1 MPASTWDTA
10 FSGANLL
17 AISGWLLL
25 LLAPRWRAGQALA
38 GLLIPVLLSL
48 GYIVLIAVYWHEAQG
63 GFSSLDDVAALF
75 AWRPLLLA
83 GWAHY
88 LAFDLLIGAWL
99 LRRSQRAGLPH
110 WVMLPVLV
118 LTFLFGP
125 VGYLLYCLVAASRDI
140 VLEDRIPRLLARLP
154 APFRAL
160 EWEPR
165 LTAAGIAM
173 TLLVAPT
180 LLAYG
185 IDPRL
190 FNGDNVWLKPLKFEI
205 SIAIY
210 LFSFALLLPLT
221 GEAFQRSRLGRS
233 TVWPVIGLLFFEL
246 VYIAWRASRGEASH
260 YNQGSPAAVALY
272 AAMGI
277 AAVLFTA
284 ASGILAYGL
293 ARKDAAPL
301 PAVLRRSLILGLGL
315 TAVLGILSG
324 AVLSGAGGHMVGT
337 PPPSAA
343 VIPFFGWSLSAG
355 DLRVAHFLAL
365 HAMQIV
371 PGFALLAATL
381 RPAAAPRA
389 VDAFALGYACMTTLA
404 LVAALNARPL
414 FGIGL

>member
-1 MPASTWDTA
+1 MPPLTWDAA

-25 LLAPRWRAGQALA
+25 IAAPRWRIGQALA
-38 GLLIPVLLSL
+38 GLLIPTLLSL
-48 GYIVLIAVYWHEAQG
+48 GYFVLIAAYWHGAQG

-75 AWRPLLLA
+75 RSRPLLLA

-99 LRRSQRAGLPH
+99 LRRSQSDGLPH
-110 WVMLPVLV
+110 WAMIPVLV

-125 VGYLLYCLVAASRDI
+125 VGYLLYRLVGTSSDI
-140 VLEDRIPRLLARLP
+140 VTEDRIPRFLARLP

-173 TLLVAPT
+173 LLLVIPT
-180 LLAYG
+180 ILAHAT
-185 IDPRL
+185 DPRL
-190 FNGDNVWLKPLKFEI
+190 LNGDNVWLKPLKFEI

-210 LFSFALLLPLT
+210 LLSFALLLPLT
-221 GEAFQRSRLGRS
+221 SEAFQRSRLGRFA
-233 TVWPVIGLLFFEL
+233 VWPVIALLFFEL

-260 YNQGSPAAVALY
+260 YNQDGPIAIALY

-284 ASGILAYGL
+284 ASGVLAYGL
-293 ARKDAAPL
+293 ARKDAVPL
-301 PAVLRRSLILGLGL
+301 SPLLRRSLILGLGL

-324 AVLSGAGGHMVGT
+324 AVLSSGGGHMVGT
-337 PPPSAA
+337 PPPAA
-343 VIPFFGWSLSAG
+343 AIIPFFGWSLSVG
-355 DLRVAHFLAL
+355 DLRPAHFLAL

-371 PGFALLAATL
+371 PGFALLAALL
-381 RPAAAPRA
+381 RPTIALRTLDVFALAYAGVTAAA
-389 VDAFALGYACMTTLA
+389 LI
-404 LVAALNARPL
+404 AALNARPL
-414 FGIGL
+414 LGIG

>member
-1 MPASTWDTA
+1 MPPLTWDAA

-17 AISGWLLL
+17 AASGWLLL
-25 LLAPRWRAGQALA
+25 ALAPRWRAGHVLA
-38 GLLIPVLLSL
+38 GLVIPTLLSL
-48 GYIVLIAVYWHEAQG
+48 GYLVLISVYWHDARG

-75 AWRPLLLA
+75 ASRPLLLA

-99 LRRSQRAGLPH
+99 LRRAQREGLPH
-110 WVMLPVLV
+110 WAMLPILA

-125 VGYLLYCLVAASRDI
+125 IGYLLYRLAAASRDI
-140 VLEDRIPRLLARLP
+140 VSEDRIPRFLARLP
-154 APFRAL
+154 APLRAL

-165 LTAAGIAM
+165 LAAAGIAM
-173 TLLVAPT
+173 ALLVIHTA
-180 LLAYG
+180 LAYAV
-185 IDPRL
+185 DPRL

-210 LFSFALLLPLT
+210 LLSFALLLPLT
-221 GEAFQRSRLGRS
+221 GEAFQRSWLGRF
-233 TVWPVIGLLFFEL
+233 TVWPVIALLYFEL
-246 VYIAWRASRGEASH
+246 VYIAWRASRAEASH
-260 YNQGSPAAVALY
+260 YNEEAALAAMLY

-293 ARKDAAPL
+293 ARKDAEPL
-301 PAVLRRSLILGLGL
+301 PPVLRRSLILGLGL
-315 TAVLGILSG
+315 TSLLGILSG
-324 AVLSGAGGHMVGT
+324 VVLSAAGGHTVGT
-337 PPPSAA
+337 PPLSAP
-343 VIPFFGWSLSAG
+343 VIPFFGWSLTVG

-371 PGFALLAATL
+371 PAFALLASLLGRTVAL
-381 RPAAAPRA
+381 RA
-389 VDAFALGYACMTTLA
+389 VDAFALVYGGVTAAA

-414 FGIGL
+414 LGIG

>member
-1 MPASTWDTA
+1 MPPSIGNAA

-17 AISGWLLL
+17 AVCGWLLL
-25 LLAPRWRAGQALA
+25 IAAPRWRASQVLA
-38 GLLIPVLLSL
+38 GLAIPTLLSL
-48 GYIVLIAVYWHEAQG
+48 GYLVLIAVHWHEARG

-75 AWRPLLLA
+75 ASRPLLLA
-83 GWAHY
+83 GWVHY
-88 LAFDLLIGAWL
+88 LAFDLLTGAWL
-99 LRRSQRAGLPH
+99 LRRAQREGLPH
-110 WVMLPVLV
+110 WAMLPVLA

-125 VGYLLYCLVAASRDI
+125 VGYLLYRLVATSRDI
-140 VLEDRIPRLLARLP
+140 VAEDRIPRFLARLP

-165 LTAAGIAM
+165 LGAAGIAM
-173 TLLVAPT
+173 A
-180 LLAYG
+180 LLAIPTALAYA

-190 FNGDNVWLKPLKFEI
+190 FNGDPVWLKPLKFEI
-205 SIAIY
+205 SIAVY

-221 GEAFQRSRLGRS
+221 SEAFQRSRLGRF

-246 VYIAWRASRGEASH
+246 VYIAWRASRAEASH
-260 YNQGSPAAVALY
+260 YNADGPAAIALY
-272 AAMGI
+272 SAMGI

-301 PAVLRRSLILGLGL
+301 PPILRRSLILGLGL

-324 AVLSGAGGHMVGT
+324 ATLSGAGGHTVGT
-337 PPPSAA
+337 PLPTAA
-343 VIPFFGWSLSAG
+343 VIPFFGWSLSVG
-355 DLRVAHFLAL
+355 DLRPAHFLAL

-371 PGFALLAATL
+371 PGFALLASPL
-381 RPAAAPRA
+381 RPAVALRA
-389 VDAFALGYACMTTLA
+389 VDAFALAYACLTGAA

-414 FGIGL
+414 LGIG

>member
-1 MPASTWDTA
+1 MEETMPASTWDTA

-173 TLLVAPT
+173 TLLVVPT

-185 IDPRL
+185 VDPRL

-301 PAVLRRSLILGLGL
+301 PAVLRRSLILGL
-315 TAVLGILSG
+315 AS
-324 AVLSGAGGHMVGT
+324 
-337 PPPSAA
+337 PPCSA
-343 VIPFFGWSLSAG
+343 SS
-355 DLRVAHFLAL
+355 
-365 HAMQIV
+365 
-371 PGFALLAATL
+371 
-381 RPAAAPRA
+381 RA
-389 VDAFALGYACMTTLA
+389 RC
-404 LVAALNARPL
+404 
-414 FGIGL
+414 

>member
-1 MPASTWDTA
+1 MPPSTWNAA

-17 AISGWLLL
+17 AVCGWLLL
-25 LLAPRWRAGQALA
+25 IAAPRWRASQILA
-38 GLLIPVLLSL
+38 GLAIPTLLSL
-48 GYIVLIAVYWHEAQG
+48 GYLVLIAVHWHEARG

-75 AWRPLLLA
+75 ASRPLLLA
-83 GWAHY
+83 GWIHY
-88 LAFDLLIGAWL
+88 LAFDLLTGAWL
-99 LRRSQRAGLPH
+99 LRRAQREGLPH
-110 WVMLPVLV
+110 WAMLPVLA

-125 VGYLLYCLVAASRDI
+125 VGYLLYRLVATSRDI
-140 VLEDRIPRLLARLP
+140 VAEDRIPRFLARLP

-165 LTAAGIAM
+165 LGAAGIAM
-173 TLLVAPT
+173 A
-180 LLAYG
+180 LLAIPTALAYA

-190 FNGDNVWLKPLKFEI
+190 LNGDPVWLKPLKFEI

-221 GEAFQRSRLGRS
+221 SEAFQRSRLGRF

-246 VYIAWRASRGEASH
+246 VYIAWRASRAEASH
-260 YNQGSPAAVALY
+260 YNADGPAAVALY
-272 AAMGI
+272 SAMGI

-301 PAVLRRSLILGLGL
+301 PPILRRSLILGLGL

-324 AVLSGAGGHMVGT
+324 ATLSGAGGHTVGT
-337 PPPSAA
+337 PLPTAA
-343 VIPFFGWSLSAG
+343 VIPFFGWSLSVG
-355 DLRVAHFLAL
+355 DLRPAHFLAL

-371 PGFALLAATL
+371 PGFALLALPL
-381 RPAAAPRA
+381 RPAVALRA
-389 VDAFALGYACMTTLA
+389 VDAFALAYACLTGAA

-414 FGIGL
+414 LGIG

>member
-173 TLLVAPT
+173 TLLVVPT

-185 IDPRL
+185 VDPRL

-324 AVLSGAGGHMVGT
+324 AVLSSAGGT

-343 VIPFFGWSLSAG
+343 VIPFFGWSLSVG

-389 VDAFALGYACMTTLA
+389 VDAFALGYACVTTLA

>member
-1 MPASTWDTA
+1 MPASTWDAA

-17 AISGWLLL
+17 AVCGWLLL
-25 LLAPRWRAGQALA
+25 IATPRWRAGQVLA
-38 GLLIPVLLSL
+38 GALIPTLLSL
-48 GYIVLIAVYWHEAQG
+48 GYFVLIGVYWHEAQG

-75 AWRPLLLA
+75 ASRPLLLA
-83 GWAHY
+83 GWVHY

-99 LRRSQRAGLPH
+99 LRRSQHAGLPH
-110 WVMLPVLV
+110 WAMIPVLV

-125 VGYLLYCLVAASRDI
+125 AGYLLYRLVATSRDI
-140 VLEDRIPRLLARLP
+140 VVEDRIPRFLARLP

-165 LTAAGIAM
+165 LSAAGIAM
-173 TLLVAPT
+173 ALLIVPT
-180 LLAYG
+180 LLAYA
-185 IDPRL
+185 IDTRL

-221 GEAFQRSRLGRS
+221 GEAFQRSRLGRF

-260 YNQGSPAAVALY
+260 YNQGSPTAIAFY

-301 PAVLRRSLILGLGL
+301 PAVLRRSLVLGLGL
-315 TAVLGILSG
+315 TAILGILSG
-324 AVLSGAGGHMVGT
+324 AVLSSAGGHTVGT

-343 VIPFFGWSLSAG
+343 VIPFFGWSLSVG
-355 DLRVAHFLAL
+355 DLRLAHFLAL

-371 PGFALLAATL
+371 PGVALLASSL
-381 RPAAAPRA
+381 RPGTALRT
-389 VDAFALGYACMTTLA
+389 VDAFALTYACVTAAA

-414 FGIGL
+414 LGIG

>member
-63 GFSSLDDVAALF
+63 GFSSLDDIAALF

-83 GWAHY
+83 GWVHY

-110 WVMLPVLV
+110 WAMLPVLA

-125 VGYLLYCLVAASRDI
+125 IGYLLYGLVAASRDI

-173 TLLVAPT
+173 TLLVVPT

-324 AVLSGAGGHMVGT
+324 AVLSSAGGHMVGT

-343 VIPFFGWSLSAG
+343 VIPFFGWSLSVG

-371 PGFALLAATL
+371 PGFALLAAKL

-389 VDAFALGYACMTTLA
+389 VDAFALGYACVTTLA

-414 FGIGL
+414 FGIG

>member
-63 GFSSLDDVAALF
+63 GFSSLDDIAALF

-83 GWAHY
+83 GWVHY

-110 WVMLPVLV
+110 WAMLPVLA

-125 VGYLLYCLVAASRDI
+125 IGYLLYGLVAASRDI

-173 TLLVAPT
+173 TLLVVPT

-233 TVWPVIGLLFFEL
+233 TVWPVIGLFFFEL

-324 AVLSGAGGHMVGT
+324 AVLSSAGGHMVGT

-343 VIPFFGWSLSAG
+343 VIPFFGWSLSVG

-371 PGFALLAATL
+371 PGFALLAAKL

-389 VDAFALGYACMTTLA
+389 VDAFALGYAGVTTLA

-414 FGIGL
+414 FGIG